1 MGDLSMDGGASVG
14 GRVKLVFPITPI
26 RMSSNVQE
34 VVLAWVSGV
43 MVNDVVDVDS
53 GGSEVSERDDSRVVG
68 ISSIMNPCT
77 R

>member
-1 MGDLSMDGGASVG
+1 M
-14 GRVKLVFPITPI
+14 
-26 RMSSNVQE
+26 
-34 VVLAWVSGV
+34 